1 LAAVILDDDVEE
13 AEKQGDGE
21 REGRHLCPH

>member
-1 LAAVILDDDVEE
+1 VILDDDVEE